1 MTELNS
7 DQTRFISYVEK
18 DDTTCCWRWTGS
30 RAITGYANF
39 YYRGT
44 TYLAHRASLLIF
56 GKVKELTPGLNV
68 THSCRNRDCVNPDH
82 LAEKTK
88 SENNG
93 PDKVRDGV
101 DNSGERCHFSKL
113 SWEKVREIRKKMEE
127 DTTSNLKEL
136 AKSYGVTYNCIAS
149 VLRRKTWKE

>member
-1 MTELNS
+1 
-7 DQTRFISYVEK
+7 
-18 DDTTCCWRWTGS
+18 
-30 RAITGYANF
+30 
-39 YYRGT
+39 
-44 TYLAHRASLLIF
+44 
-56 GKVKELTPGLNV
+56 
-68 THSCRNRDCVNPDH
+68 VNPDH

-136 AKSYGVTYNCIAS
+136 AKSYGVTYNCITS